1 MLYNS
6 ASTKGTNMK
15 QEPVVRL
22 AVNIPPQISTRLRDY
37 STLTGINL
45 TRLVRDALIRHLD
58 ALENRSTNAN

>member
-1 MLYNS
+1 
-6 ASTKGTNMK
+6 MK

-58 ALENRSTNAN
+58 ALENRSTNDN